1 MEKMCLEP
9 CMAGTMLRSS
19 PSSYCHFLLL
29 VYLGAEVLM
38 ALSRQ
43 VDGHGMHIDI
53 PAEKALESRECGIP
67 FLYL

>member
-1 MEKMCLEP
+1 
-9 CMAGTMLRSS
+9 
-19 PSSYCHFLLL
+19 
-29 VYLGAEVLM
+29 M

>member
-19 PSSYCHFLLL
+19 PSSYCH
-29 VYLGAEVLM
+29 LGAEVLM